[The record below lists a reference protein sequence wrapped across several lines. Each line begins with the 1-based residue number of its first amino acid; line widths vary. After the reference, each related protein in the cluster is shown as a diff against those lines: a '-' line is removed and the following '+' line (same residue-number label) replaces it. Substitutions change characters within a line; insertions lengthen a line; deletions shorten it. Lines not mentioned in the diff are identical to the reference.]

1 MKPARKPAR
10 PGVFSTGWFL
20 PAAPLWATPTLLSS
34 TTPAQARD
42 ADRTAAIAAGDG
54 VEAANGINQANG
66 ASLPERVVDMGIVP
80 ESTQGG
86 GHILFEH
93 SAYIPRGAH
102 DGAHF
107 YADDTEFTLQIY
119 IRASGGFDPNQT
131 YQLKFK
137 ACPTRCRPAVPT
149 RRRSRSMPVPE
160 PNRYSHA
167 AAEGRSP
174 QSGMAAS
181 ST

>member
-10 PGVFSTGWFL
+10 QGVFSTGWFSL
-20 PAAPLWATPTLLSS
+20 VTLLWATPTLLSS

-86 GHILFEH
+86 GHIHFEY
-93 SAYIPRGAH
+93 SAYILRGPH

-107 YADDTEFTLQIY
+107 YEEDTEFRLGIY

-137 ACPTRCRPAVPT
+137 GMSYKMSA
-149 RRRSRSMPVPE
+149 
-160 PNRYSHA
+160 
-167 AAEGRSP
+167 GSP
-174 QSGMAAS
+174 DTATITINAS
-181 ST
+181 P